1 MDEWGIR
8 SQCVN
13 SLVKRVPGSVSYAP
27 KRTVFH
33 GARKIETASNFPN
46 YRRPI
51 LTMLWHEHLRRT
63 VKLLLVGSAH
73 YTGLLAWARS
83 AQMKN
88 QALILMYHRVS
99 PRGVGV
105 PDYSPNGMTVTPA
118 EFEMQMRFLRRHYDV
133 LPLSQIIAAV
143 RGERPFTPNMCAV
156 TFDDGWQDVYEYA
169 FPLLKKYSIPAT
181 IYLTTGFIDGKSWF
195 WEERSKYLLA
205 LIHNAAQQDPSASIL
220 ESTRPELGRFGLD
233 DLLKVRPNMLPA
245 FLTQHGRRIKQWD
258 VDRRNDL
265 MQSLE
270 RLAGEIAPSA
280 PRPFMNWDEVQE
292 MSRHDI
298 EFDNHTVSHPVLS
311 DLATDQT
318 LSELKDAASQIQ
330 ARLGRAPVNF
340 AYPYGKFNEAV
351 RQQVEEQGLAS
362 ASTTRLG
369 LVKPASDPYALNR
382 VNMCSDVGCYQPL
395 FAARILG
402 F

>member
-1 MDEWGIR
+1 
-8 SQCVN
+8 
-13 SLVKRVPGSVSYAP
+13 
-27 KRTVFH
+27 
-33 GARKIETASNFPN
+33 
-46 YRRPI
+46 
-51 LTMLWHEHLRRT
+51 MLWHEHLRRT
-63 VKLLLVGSAH
+63 VKLLLVSSVH

-118 EFEMQMRFLRRHYDV
+118 EFEMQMRFLRKHYDV
-133 LPLSQIIAAV
+133 VPLAQIVAAV
-143 RGERPFTPNMCAV
+143 RGERPFMPNMCAV

-205 LIHNAAQQDPSASIL
+205 LIHNAAQQGANARIL
-220 ESTRPELGRFGLD
+220 ESTRQELGRFGLS
-233 DLLKVRPNMLPA
+233 DLLSVRENKVPA
-245 FLTQHGRRIKQWD
+245 FLSQQGRELKRWD
-258 VDRRNDL
+258 MDRRNDL
-265 MQSLE
+265 MHTLE
-270 RLAGEIAPSA
+270 RLAAEIAPDA

-292 MSRHDI
+292 MSRHNI
-298 EFDNHTVSHPVLS
+298 EFGNHTVSHPALS
-311 DLATDQT
+311 DLAAEQT
-318 LSELKDAASQIQ
+318 LSELKGATNQIQ

-340 AYPYGKFNEAV
+340 AYPYGKFNAAV
-351 RQQVEEQGLAS
+351 RQQVEKEGLAS
-362 ASTTRLG
+362 ASTTLLG
-369 LVKPASDPYALNR
+369 LVRPASDPYALNR
-382 VNMCSDVGCYQPL
+382 VNMCSDVCGYQPL